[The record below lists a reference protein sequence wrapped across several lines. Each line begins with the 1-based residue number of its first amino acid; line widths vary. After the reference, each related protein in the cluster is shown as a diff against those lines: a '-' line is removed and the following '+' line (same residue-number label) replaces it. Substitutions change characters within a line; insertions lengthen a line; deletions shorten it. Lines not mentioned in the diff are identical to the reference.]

1 MFEGFGKISRLLSMP
16 MLITEK
22 IDGTNAQIFIDQR
35 CNIPTEDLGF
45 NLIDDQVVD
54 STDLCII
61 AGSRNR
67 YITPLS
73 DNHGFAR
80 WVQENAQ
87 ELLKLGP
94 GRHFGEWWG
103 QGLPKNYGLKEKR
116 FSLFN
121 TGRWSNPETRPSCCL
136 AVPVLHYDQ
145 FSQNDIEQVKG
156 KLKETGSVAVPGF
169 MDPEGIV
176 VFLPKANVLFKSTF
190 EGDDLPKGMVS

>member
-22 IDGTNAQIFIDQR
+22 IDGTNAQVFIEHR
-35 CNIPTEDLGF
+35 ANLLPEDVGF
-45 NLIDDQVVD
+45 
-54 STDLCII
+54 DLSSNKEDEFALI

-67 YITPLS
+67 YITPAA

-80 WVQENAQ
+80 WVQSNAE

-121 TGRWSNPETRPSCCL
+121 TGRWSNPETRPNCCL
-136 AVPVLHYDQ
+136 AVPVLHYGQ

-156 KLKETGSVAVPGF
+156 KLKETGSAAVPGF